1 MARIN
6 SYPIDADIT
15 HSDKWIGT
23 DSGTNKTRN
32 YQASD
37 LAAYLNNYGNI
48 GIAGQI
54 NYKFITDISGS
65 RPAGSITFDAGGGNN
80 TAFSGITAIKLSKN
94 NVNNKEILNYLQY
107 IVGDNIIIVKADDPN
122 IFGHYML
129 VSLTQDSTETDFY
142 DAVVSYQGGN
152 GTLEETEVYG
162 LAYFAKGQAD
172 KTNELIF
179 TSNTFAT
186 DDGAL
191 LYENI
196 NGSSMPYIVFSHNL
210 SKKPSISVEQEGS
223 PGQIAMMPIKYID
236 NNTVRVYFTG
246 TTSGKIYAN

>member
-80 TAFSGITAIKLSKN
+80 TAFSSITAIKLSKN

-122 IFGHYML
+122 IFGHYTL

-162 LAYFAKGQAD
+162 LAYFSKGQAD
-172 KTNELIF
+172 KNYIHSQGSA
-179 TSNTFAT
+179 SN
-186 DDGAL
+186 
-191 LYENI
+191 
-196 NGSSMPYIVFSHNL
+196 SWSVVHNL
-210 SKKPSISVEQEGS
+210 EKFPSVTVVDSAGS
-223 PGQIAMMPIKYID
+223 AVIGGVTFID
-236 NNTVRVYFTG
+236 NNNLTLTFTNAF
-246 TTSGKIYAN
+246 SGKAYIN